1 MKLIKTLLG
10 ILALSGI
17 VGCAN
22 ERMPQISENTI
33 EGTVEPLVSS
43 KRWEHLVIFVAQST
57 GCTDDKSFELQIDKV
72 ETNRVSVSIIRTKPD
87 YCRRSPMFE
96 EFQLTLP
103 QELNE
108 VELVVNNPLAKPL
121 N

>member
-1 MKLIKTLLG
+1 MKLVKMFITV
-10 ILALSGI
+10 LAFTGVL
-17 VGCAN
+17 GCAN

-72 ETNRVSVSIIRTKPD
+72 ETNRASVSIIRTRPD

-108 VELVVNNPLAKPL
+108 VELVVNNPLAKSL

>member
-1 MKLIKTLLG
+1 MKILKLICMAVLVGTILG
-10 ILALSGI
+10 CSSTTVDI
-17 VGCAN
+17 
-22 ERMPQISENTI
+22 NTTKI
-33 EGTVEPLVSS
+33 EGEVEPLLSY
-43 KRWEHLVIFVAQST
+43 KKWDHLLIFVAKST
-57 GCTDDKSFELQIDKV
+57 GCTKSDSFELQIDKV
-72 ETNRVSVSIIRTKPD
+72 EANKVSVSIIRTRPD